1 MWYGNYYQES
11 FPSMTCTEFTK
22 FGELWQNCYQEYY
35 MSGNRHITRCNSSLT
50 TSGLALAHTEVVKEF
65 YILNLL
71 LFHLL
76 HLLPDVE
83 YPW

>member
-1 MWYGNYYQES
+1 
-11 FPSMTCTEFTK
+11 
-22 FGELWQNCYQEYY
+22 

-83 YPW
+83 YP